1 MATISLQEA
10 ELPMTVDDFSA
21 LEQRVLRAVELVK
34 TERAAR
40 AEAEQTAELFRKEA
54 DEKGAELQQVRE
66 QMRGFEREREQVRHR
81 VEKLLKQIDEIA
93 S

>member
-1 MATISLQEA
+1 MSATSLQEQ

-21 LEQRVLRAVELVK
+21 LEQRVLRAVEMVK

-40 AEAEQTAELFRKEA
+40 AEAEQAAARFRQNAE
-54 DEKGAELQQVRE
+54 EKSAELQQTRE
-66 QMRGFEREREQVRHR
+66 QLRALERERDQVRHR

>member
-1 MATISLQEA
+1 MSTISLEEP

-21 LEQRVLRAVELVK
+21 LEERVLRAVELVK

-40 AEAEQTAELFRKEA
+40 AEAEQTAGLLRREA
-54 DEKGAELQQVRE
+54 EEKSAELRQVRE
-66 QMRGFEREREQVRHR
+66 QMRAFERERDQVRHR

>member
-1 MATISLQEA
+1 MSTMSLQEQ

-21 LEQRVLRAVELVK
+21 LEERIVRAVELVK
-34 TERAAR
+34 KERGAR
-40 AEAEQTAELFRKEA
+40 AEAEQTAELFRREA
-54 DEKGAELQQVRE
+54 EEKSAELQQVRE
-66 QMRGFEREREQVRHR
+66 QIRAFERERDQVRHR